1 MGGTTGEPFREKK
14 KNLDSYFIP
23 KQITQECEN
32 EAINV
37 LETNM
42 EGFLYDFQV
51 RRLSDYNSKI

>member
-1 MGGTTGEPFREKK
+1 MGQLEKK
-14 KNLDSYFIP
+14 ILDSYFIV

-32 EAINV
+32 EAMHV

-51 RRLSDYNSKI
+51 RGLSNYNSKV